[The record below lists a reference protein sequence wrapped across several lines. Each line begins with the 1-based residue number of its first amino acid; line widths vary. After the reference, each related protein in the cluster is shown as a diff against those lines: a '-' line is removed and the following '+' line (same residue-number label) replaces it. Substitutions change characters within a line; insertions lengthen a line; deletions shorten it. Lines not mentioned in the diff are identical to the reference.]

1 MNRRREFITLLGGAA
16 ATWPLVARAQQTAMP
31 VIGYANLLTPDATA
45 TNLAGFR
52 KGLGEMGYVEG
63 NNIVIEYRWAQNDF
77 GRLPELLADL
87 VHRQV
92 AVIVAPGY
100 GAAFAAK
107 AATATIPV
115 VFATGG
121 NPVDTG
127 LVASLNRPGG
137 NLTGITN
144 MGVEAAPRRFGLLHD
159 LLPRSQRFA
168 VLINQTSP
176 NSETLIREAHAAGA
190 AIGRAIEILAASNNI
205 EVDKAFDD
213 LLQKR
218 ADALLVS
225 PNNFLDSRR
234 VQIVTLAALHR
245 LPTIYG
251 DRRYAEIGGLMSY
264 GTNITELSRQAGIYT
279 GRILKGA
286 KPADLPVI
294 QSSKFEFV
302 LNLQTAKSL
311 GLTVP
316 PSLVAIADEVIE

>member
-1 MNRRREFITLLGGAA
+1 MRRRQFLAGLGST
-16 ATWPLVARAQQTAMP
+16 ATWPLAARAQQPAVP
-31 VIGYANLLTPDATA
+31 VIGYANLLTPEATA
-45 TNLAGFR
+45 TSLAGFR
-52 KGLGEMGYVEG
+52 KGLGETGYVEG

-115 VFATGG
+115 VFTTGG

-127 LVASLNRPGG
+127 LVASLNRLGG

-159 LLPRSQRFA
+159 LLPRSERFA

-176 NSETLIREAHAAGA
+176 NSEALIREADTAGGT
-190 AIGRAIEILAASNNI
+190 IGREIEILAASNNREI
-205 EVDKAFDD
+205 DKAFDD

-245 LPTIYG
+245 LPAIYG
-251 DRRYAEIGGLMSY
+251 DRRFAEIGGLMSY
-264 GTNITELSRQAGIYT
+264 GTNSTDLYRQAGIYV

-316 PSLVAIADEVIE
+316 PSLLAIADEVIE

>member
-1 MNRRREFITLLGGAA
+1 MKRRDFMAMLGAA
-16 ATWPLVARAQQTAMP
+16 AAWPPAARAQQPAVP
-31 VIGYANLLTPDATA
+31 VIGYANLLTPEATA
-45 TNLAGFR
+45 TSLAGFR

-63 NNIVIEYRWAQNDF
+63 NNIVIEYRWAQNDV

-107 AATATIPV
+107 AATAAIPV

-121 NPVDTG
+121 NPVDAG

-159 LLPRSQRFA
+159 LLPRSERFA

-176 NSETLIREAHAAGA
+176 NSEALIREADTAGGT
-190 AIGRAIEILAASNNI
+190 IGREIEILTASNNREI
-205 EVDKAFDD
+205 DKAFDD

-245 LPTIYG
+245 LPAIYG

-264 GTNITELSRQAGIYT
+264 GANNTDQIRQAGIYV

-316 PSLVAIADEVIE
+316 PSLLAIADEVIE